1 MRLKILTLRESP
13 YTRFAAYP
21 EGRAPELILYPTG
34 SQYDTTYVLPLVVA
48 LADFIYSMLYGIDRE
63 CTIYEMQFTHYR
75 VFTTVS
81 A

>member
-13 YTRFAAYP
+13 YTRRV
-21 EGRAPELILYPTG
+21 GRAPELILYPTG